1 MSTSEVEDLRKMIGE
16 LDRKVDDRFG
26 ALNLK
31 LDNMMA
37 PLRKI
42 QKHYRVDN
50 PVGRWR
56 GLGRAILSMFQPP
69 QTTAKEDANAK

>member
-1 MSTSEVEDLRKMIGE
+1 MPPDEIAELRRLIKNI
-16 LDRKVDDRFG
+16 DQKVDVRFD

-56 GLGRAILSMFQPP
+56 GLGRALLSMFRPP
-69 QTTAKEDANAK
+69 LSTKEDANAK